1 MKKVSGKTIDR
12 FIEIAKLILRAWE
25 DISDNWPITAVTQG
39 FIAFNPAYGPNQT
52 LMLPNIPV

>member
-25 DISDNWPITAVTQG
+25 DISDYLKEVDPD
-39 FIAFNPAYGPNQT
+39 AYDKLND
-52 LMLPNIPV
+52 L

>member
-25 DISDNWPITAVTQG
+25 DISDYLKEVG
-39 FIAFNPAYGPNQT
+39 
-52 LMLPNIPV
+52 